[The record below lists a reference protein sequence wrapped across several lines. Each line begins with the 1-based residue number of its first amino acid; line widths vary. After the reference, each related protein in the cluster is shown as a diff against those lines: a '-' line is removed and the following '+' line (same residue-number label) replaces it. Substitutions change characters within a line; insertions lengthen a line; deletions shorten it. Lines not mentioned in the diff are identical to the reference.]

1 MKRLKTVRA
10 AYRGHCTRA
19 VKAASGIMES
29 HEPDLKSLENTFE
42 GLCSRMEQLSLQN
55 QKIEL
60 AVAEDKIDEEIMQTL
75 EYTDELT
82 VQKNKTAKFLREAKA
97 QMKHLRCFVST
108 VNALNAC
115 VKRNDISKTCRSKMR
130 CSHVL

>member
-1 MKRLKTVRA
+1 
-10 AYRGHCTRA
+10 
-19 VKAASGIMES
+19 MES

-60 AVAEDKIDEEIMQTL
+60 AVAEDKIEEEIMQTL

-97 QMKHLRCFVST
+97 QMKQPELQTENYKFT
-108 VNALNAC
+108 TKNEAN
-115 VKRNDISKTCRSKMR
+115 VKLPKITLKPFSGNP
-130 CSHVL
+130 